1 MIEKTKIMMSKLGI
15 KGEII
20 EHPDINGTHSEF
32 IAKKLD
38 IPLENII
45 KCLILKSK
53 KGNLLSV
60 IILGNQRVDLKMLEK
75 ISQMKKFTLASE
87 KLVKESTGYPIGGVP
102 PIAVINK
109 MPVIVDKAV
118 IKKQFVLGSA
128 GTPYHG
134 LKIDPKI
141 FTKFNLIFADIHE

>member
-1 MIEKTKIMMSKLGI
+1 MIEKTKMIMSKLGI

-32 IAKKLD
+32 IAEKLD
-38 IPLENII
+38 LPLENII

-60 IILGNQRVDLKMLEK
+60 IILGNQRVDLKKLEK

-87 KLVKESTGYPIGGVP
+87 NLVKESTGYPIGGVP

-118 IKKQFVLGSA
+118 IKKEFVLGSA